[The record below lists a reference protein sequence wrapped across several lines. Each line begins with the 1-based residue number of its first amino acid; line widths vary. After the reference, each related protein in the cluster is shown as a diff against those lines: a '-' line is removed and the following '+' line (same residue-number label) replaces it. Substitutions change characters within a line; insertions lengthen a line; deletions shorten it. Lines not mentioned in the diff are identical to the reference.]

1 MDLIVY
7 TLNILRIWLIIGQNM
22 QSLIFFFKTNTSYIF
37 EVREYL
43 QNNIARAGYID
54 HFVKGVF

>member
-1 MDLIVY
+1 
-7 TLNILRIWLIIGQNM
+7 M
-22 QSLIFFFKTNTSYIF
+22 QSLIFFFKTNTYIF